1 MPQRAYPR
9 DLQFCLFLVVYSPPP
24 GMQKET
30 IPHPRA
36 PDQPYICV
44 LGVHLFKSKIDF
56 HQFFKIDVLSL
67 ILIKLALS
75 YLLLVCALN
84 NPAAISMSKILGNK
98 ARFRRRTFHEPNL
111 IH

>member
-1 MPQRAYPR
+1 
-9 DLQFCLFLVVYSPPP
+9 
-24 GMQKET
+24 MQKET

-44 LGVHLFKSKIDF
+44 LGVHLFKSKIDV

-84 NPAAISMSKILGNK
+84 NPAAISMPKILGN
-98 ARFRRRTFHEPNL
+98 NCY
-111 IH
+111 